1 MSTHQPIYL
10 DYQATT
16 PIAPEVLDAITPY
29 LHDQFGNPHA
39 TSHAMGRSSANA
51 IEHARHQMATAIG
64 AERRE
69 IVFTSGATEA
79 NNLILRNAVRLA
91 FEGGRQTILT
101 CPTEH
106 KAVLEVLS
114 SLAREGIKVR
124 MVPVGEDGLVELQ
137 EFSAMLSED
146 VGLVSIMTVNNEIG
160 VIQPIEKI
168 GQICR
173 AAGVPFHTDAAQ
185 ALGRVPLEVSRMNVD
200 FMSISGH
207 KTYGPK
213 GVGAAYISR
222 SFKRQFEPLIVGGG
236 QEGGLRG
243 GTLPTPL
250 IVGLGC
256 AVELAVGTM
265 AAAREHA
272 AAMRDHFLAVL
283 DDHRVSYTVNGS
295 LIERWPGNL
304 NISFSGI
311 DAEALV
317 AALYGRL
324 AISTGSACTAAS
336 LEPSHVLKALGLD
349 EERME
354 SAVRIG
360 FGRPTRL
367 EEVDEAAR
375 LLAAQVDR
383 LSSIRRVA

>member
-1 MSTHQPIYL
+1 MSTHQLIYL

-16 PIAPEVLDAITPY
+16 PLAPEVLDAITPY
-29 LHDQFGNPHA
+29 LREEFGNPHA

-91 FEGGRQTILT
+91 VEGGRQTILT

-185 ALGRVPLEVSRMNVD
+185 ALGRVPLEVGRMNVD

-222 SFKRQFEPLIVGGG
+222 SFKRQFEPLIVGGA

-256 AVELAVGTM
+256 AAELAVETVV
-265 AAAREHA
+265 AAREHA
-272 AAMRDHFLAVL
+272 AAMRDRFLAVL
-283 DDHRVSYTVNGS
+283 DEHRVSYTVNGS

-317 AALYGRL
+317 TAVYARL

-336 LEPSHVLKALGLD
+336 LAPSHVLKALGLD
-349 EERME
+349 DERME

-375 LLAAQVDR
+375 LLAAQADR